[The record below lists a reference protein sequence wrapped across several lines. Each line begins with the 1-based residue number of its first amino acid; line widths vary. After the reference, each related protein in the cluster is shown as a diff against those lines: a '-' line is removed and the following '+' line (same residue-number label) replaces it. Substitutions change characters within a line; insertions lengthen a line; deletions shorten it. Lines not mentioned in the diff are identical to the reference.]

1 MGRMDNDV
9 HNYKDV
15 LLNFPLQ
22 LMRQISTLI
31 SDCCTLYLKVRL
43 GYCCVRLRSLAERLL
58 SLLASE
64 QSGHKVSI
72 TLCPHSGAK
81 NESWTSV
88 FQNVIAHWTLQ
99 QSANDFVL
107 IDAPCFLFFL
117 SLHVCLFCY
126 ISLRKPGIGT
136 AVMWQTWWWAVW
148 SAWEMRWLWVSAS
161 TTKLSAARERQQS
174 LQRE

>member
-1 MGRMDNDV
+1 M
-9 HNYKDV
+9 HNYEGV

-22 LMRQISTLI
+22 LMRQFSTLI
-31 SDCCTLYLKVRL
+31 TREWLLHVML
-43 GYCCVRLRSLAERLL
+43 GYCGVRLRSLAERLL

-88 FQNVIAHWTLQ
+88 FQNVIAHWTLC
-99 QSANDFVL
+99 SSLWMILSWSTHRV
-107 IDAPCFLFFL
+107 FLFFL

-126 ISLRKPGIGT
+126 ISLRKPGTGT
-136 AVMWQTWWWAVW
+136 AAMWQTWWWAVW
-148 SAWEMRWLWVSAS
+148 SAREMRWLWVSAS
-161 TTKLSAARERQQS
+161 TTKLSAAREQQQS
-174 LQRE
+174 LQLE